1 MHVIWYLSLIDKWWM
16 IFEYIFSANDNWDP
30 LIKYYTKN
38 DGLIT
43 NCTEERYKPGLTIC
57 ITKVFC

>member
-1 MHVIWYLSLIDKWWM
+1 M
-16 IFEYIFSANDNWDP
+16 IFEYIFSANDNWEP

-38 DGLIT
+38 EGLIT